1 VRSRQLGRGLFPV
14 AVVGV
19 VAMMVIPMPTALL
32 DLLLALNIGFSV
44 LLLLASL
51 NARRALDISAFP
63 SLLLIAT
70 LFRLALNVSSARL
83 ILAHGDAGKVIEA
96 FGSFVIGSSLIVGL
110 VVFLILVVIQFVVIT
125 QGATRVAEVAARFTL
140 DAMPGKQMAID
151 ADLNAGIIDELEA
164 TRRREEISAEAD
176 FYGAMDGA
184 SKFVKGDAIA
194 AVVITAANLIGG
206 LLIGV
211 LQRHQP
217 LGDAIN
223 TYSLLT
229 VGDGLVSQ
237 IPALLVSISSGLIIT
252 RAAGTDDLGSDV
264 ANQFARQHRA
274 IRTGGLALVAMG
286 LVPGLPK
293 LPFLVVGGAAYVIG
307 RRLANAVEEPLP
319 FEVDPAEKAADPAE
333 NDPAAELSADLRVEP
348 LCLELAVDLVDLV
361 DPGADGDLL
370 DRVRALRRK
379 MAQELGVVI
388 PPVRTRDNVEL
399 ALGTYAIKVH
409 GVAVATGEAP
419 AAMVLAIADDLAQL
433 PGAETREPVFGLPA
447 KWIPSEQKPTAE
459 AIGATVV
466 DRASVITTHLAEIA
480 RRHAPELLSRQD
492 VKLLVDLVREHDP
505 AVVDDLTAAGVGLGE
520 VQRVLQQLL
529 AEQVPVRD
537 LTRILEVVSERSRVT
552 RDPEALT
559 EAVRLALAASI
570 CAVRAPDGRL
580 SVVTLDPLLE
590 QTLINSISRGEA
602 GSQLALDPESAQR
615 LAVAIGTK
623 VRTAEDSGLEPA
635 VVCAPGLRPALRGF
649 LVRLLPH
656 VPVLSYDELADHVTI
671 DDLGMVSIDASAA
684 I

>member
-1 VRSRQLGRGLFPV
+1 
-14 AVVGV
+14 
-19 VAMMVIPMPTALL
+19 
-32 DLLLALNIGFSV
+32 
-44 LLLLASL
+44 
-51 NARRALDISAFP
+51 
-63 SLLLIAT
+63 
-70 LFRLALNVSSARL
+70 
-83 ILAHGDAGKVIEA
+83 
-96 FGSFVIGSSLIVGL
+96 
-110 VVFLILVVIQFVVIT
+110 
-125 QGATRVAEVAARFTL
+125 
-140 DAMPGKQMAID
+140 
-151 ADLNAGIIDELEA
+151 
-164 TRRREEISAEAD
+164 
-176 FYGAMDGA
+176 
-184 SKFVKGDAIA
+184 
-194 AVVITAANLIGG
+194 
-206 LLIGV
+206 
-211 LQRHQP
+211 
-217 LGDAIN
+217 
-223 TYSLLT
+223 
-229 VGDGLVSQ
+229 
-237 IPALLVSISSGLIIT
+237 
-252 RAAGTDDLGSDV
+252 
-264 ANQFARQHRA
+264 
-274 IRTGGLALVAMG
+274 
-286 LVPGLPK
+286 
-293 LPFLVVGGAAYVIG
+293 
-307 RRLANAVEEPLP
+307 
-319 FEVDPAEKAADPAE
+319 
-333 NDPAAELSADLRVEP
+333 
-348 LCLELAVDLVDLV
+348 
-361 DPGADGDLL
+361 
-370 DRVRALRRK
+370 
-379 MAQELGVVI
+379 
-388 PPVRTRDNVEL
+388 
-399 ALGTYAIKVH
+399 
-409 GVAVATGEAP
+409 
-419 AAMVLAIADDLAQL
+419 
-433 PGAETREPVFGLPA
+433 
-447 KWIPSEQKPTAE
+447 
-459 AIGATVV
+459 VV